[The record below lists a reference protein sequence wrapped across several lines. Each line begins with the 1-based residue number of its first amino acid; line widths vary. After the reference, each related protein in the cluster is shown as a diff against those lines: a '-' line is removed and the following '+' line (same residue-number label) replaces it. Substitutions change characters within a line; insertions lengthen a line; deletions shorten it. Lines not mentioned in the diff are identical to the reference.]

1 MSETRPLAADQ
12 LLAHLLDAGVDFIVI
27 GAFAVAAHGAPRAT
41 TDLDIT
47 PEPSADN
54 LERLMRA
61 LDAID
66 ARMLPLD
73 IPEHGEILS
82 VEWLA
87 EGGNFQFS
95 TAFGQLDVLQ
105 VIVGPDLEHHDLAA
119 HALQTE
125 VLGMQL
131 EVCSYDDLVKMKE
144 SAGRTQDMLDLERLR
159 TAREQPG

>member
-54 LERLMRA
+54 LQRLMRA

-82 VEWLA
+82 RVARRGREL
-87 EGGNFQFS
+87 FS
-95 TAFGQLDVLQ
+95 SRPPASPPL
-105 VIVGPDLEHHDLAA
+105 
-119 HALQTE
+119 
-125 VLGMQL
+125 
-131 EVCSYDDLVKMKE
+131 
-144 SAGRTQDMLDLERLR
+144 
-159 TAREQPG
+159 TARGWAEAQREARCDSAAA

>member
-1 MSETRPLAADQ
+1 VSETRPLAADQ

-54 LERLMRA
+54 LQRLMRA

-95 TAFGQLDVLQ
+95 TACTAASDGAW
-105 VIVGPDLEHHDLAA
+105 VG
-119 HALQTE
+119 
-125 VLGMQL
+125 
-131 EVCSYDDLVKMKE
+131 
-144 SAGRTQDMLDLERLR
+144 
-159 TAREQPG
+159 